1 MLCIEGE
8 SEAGLNIANFLL
20 SCCNARQGMI
30 PHMLDIRV
38 GYFSLYENGN
48 SDFFHP
54 IHYRSLSYIK
64 RVGL

>member
-1 MLCIEGE
+1 V
-8 SEAGLNIANFLL
+8 
-20 SCCNARQGMI
+20 I
-30 PHMLDIRV
+30 PYMLDIRV